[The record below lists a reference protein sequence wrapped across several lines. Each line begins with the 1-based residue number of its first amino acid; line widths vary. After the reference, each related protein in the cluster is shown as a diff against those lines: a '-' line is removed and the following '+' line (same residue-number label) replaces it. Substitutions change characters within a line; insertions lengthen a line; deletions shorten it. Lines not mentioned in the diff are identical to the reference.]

1 MRKKIFT
8 RSGRAAALLL
18 VALLVASPLSA
29 QRQRRR
35 TTNNRRTRPAATAPA
50 RTNAPTSRTA
60 TPPATATKPKPTAT
74 RGTTTRAQTPARGAA
89 AAAAQSVADKEIT
102 FDTLLSSDA
111 YALYGEI
118 RAFGQQMQPGGLL
131 ELLEPL
137 WLIGSAPDEIKL
149 TLGFLREHAETLTA
163 SRVMIAG
170 MPSDASLPQGFV
182 AIELPTVEA
191 ARGFAPKLDKFLTAV
206 VPPPP
211 PASSEPASVSVN
223 VNGNMN
229 ANVLMGENLNGNIS
243 TPTDG
248 RAPRRR
254 QARLEAQAARAPT
267 PKIPFH
273 ISNAGNLVIVS
284 ETPLKLSSL
293 RAQPDKLLA
302 NHPHFKAARARFS
315 TESVFVYFDFGVME
329 RQYKQMREAAEAQ
342 ARLNTERMEAQT
354 KEETD
359 ETNVVTMETATDVD
373 PMMTPPDIDAPV
385 IDDPQATET
394 PAEATEVTG
403 EISVVAPV
411 KAGEES
417 DTEGSEDNPVRLS
430 DLTPEEQAAVAAQS
444 AAEAQELESPD
455 PFPMLMG
462 MMLNFGMS
470 GQQLWPEGLSVAA
483 SPEGDAL
490 AIRALVFNN
499 AESKGSIIPF
509 FPLLVSGPP
518 VVSEAPALLP
528 AETDIYVG
536 LSLDMARIYEQ
547 FVNGI
552 EQNRVR
558 QAAYFE
564 ESRKR
569 AADKGDAEAAA
580 AALVEAKQ
588 PTYEAQLAAL
598 EKLFGFKIK
607 EDLIGSL
614 GNELA
619 VSIPSNWMTGTPT
632 VKTPETTTTTG
643 AQTSATQTTP
653 PARPAGP
660 VALISLRDRD
670 TLQRILPRV
679 LLAFGMKQP
688 NAAGQT
694 LKQNGIEITSF
705 GRGALAFID
714 NYLALAGDAESIRR
728 VIAAHA
734 GGQTL
739 ASTAE
744 FRAATR
750 WQPRPSL
757 GQVYVSGALLRS
769 LFANAKGI
777 AEQSPDAEFKTLLPH
792 FSLDLG
798 AITHA
803 FVNEGDGPLHEVRVP
818 RNLLP
823 MFVAMETIESKEA
836 PVRYNESNA
845 MNRLTQLYEAQTAY
859 SSTKGQGRFGTADEL
874 TAQKLLYKNFFET
887 ESYRIE
893 LSVSGNKFEATATP
907 TEYPARG
914 RRSFFIDET
923 GTLRGG
929 NKGGQRATAADDII
943 K

>member
-1 MRKKIFT
+1 MRKKIFP
-8 RSGRAAALLL
+8 RSGRAAALLV
-18 VALLVASPLSA
+18 VALLVAAPLPA
-29 QRQRRR
+29 QRHRRR
-35 TTNNRRTRPAATAPA
+35 TTHSRRTRPAATAPA
-50 RTNAPTSRTA
+50 RPNAPASRTA
-60 TPPATATKPKPTAT
+60 TTPATPKPVPSAT
-74 RGTTTRAQTPARGAA
+74 RGATTTRRQTPAPVRGAA
-89 AAAAQSVADKEIT
+89 ASQSVADKDIT
-102 FDTLLSSDA
+102 FDTLLSADA

-118 RAFGQQMQPGGLL
+118 RGFGQQMQPGGLL

-137 WLIGSAPDEIKL
+137 WLIGSAPDELKL
-149 TLGFLREHAETLTA
+149 ALGFLREHAETLTA
-163 SRVMIAG
+163 SRVMVAG

-182 AIELPTVEA
+182 AIELPSVEA
-191 ARGFAPKLDKFLTAV
+191 ARAFAPKLDKFLTSV
-206 VPPPP
+206 VPPAPD
-211 PASSEPASVSVN
+211 PASEPANVSMN

-229 ANVLMGENLNGNIS
+229 ANVLTGDNPNSNPSRPDE
-243 TPTDG
+243 G

-254 QARLEAQAARAPT
+254 RARLEAETARPPA

-273 ISNAGNLVIVS
+273 ITNAGNLVVVS
-284 ETPLKLSSL
+284 ETPFKLASL

-302 NHPHFKAARARFS
+302 NQPHFKAARGRFS
-315 TESVFVYFDFGVME
+315 TEPVFVYFDFGVME
-329 RQYKQMREAAEAQ
+329 RQYKQMREAAEAEAARQTAERIAAQ
-342 ARLNTERMEAQT
+342 AGQPEPTIAAVET
-354 KEETD
+354 GEE
-359 ETNVVTMETATDVD
+359 VD
-373 PMMTPPDIDAPV
+373 PAMTPPDVDAPA
-385 IDDPQATET
+385 IDNPQAPEP
-394 PAEATEVTG
+394 PAEETEAV
-403 EISVVAPV
+403 EEAAVVAPV
-411 KAGEES
+411 VTGEKS
-417 DTEGSEDNPVRLS
+417 ATEGSEGNPVS
-430 DLTPEEQAAVAAQS
+430 QLTPEEQAAVAE
-444 AAEAQELESPD
+444 AEAQESGGPD
-455 PFPMLMG
+455 PFSMLLSMG
-462 MMLNFGMS
+462 LNFGMG
-470 GQQLWPEGLSVAA
+470 GQQQWPEGLSLAA
-483 SPEGDAL
+483 SPEGESL
-490 AIRALVFNN
+490 AVRALLFNN

-509 FPLLVSGPP
+509 FPLFVSGPP
-518 VVSEAPALLP
+518 VASEAPALLP

-536 LSLDMARIYEQ
+536 LSLDMAQIYEQ
-547 FVNGI
+547 FVKGI
-552 EQNRVR
+552 EQTRAR

-569 AADKGDAEAAA
+569 EAAEGNAEAADA
-580 AALVEAKQ
+580 ARLESKE
-588 PTYEAQLAAL
+588 PSYEAQLAAL

-632 VKTPETTTTTG
+632 VKVSETTTTG

-660 VALISLRDRD
+660 VALISLRDKD

-679 LLAFGMKQP
+679 LLALGMKRP
-688 NAAGQT
+688 NDAGQN
-694 LKQNGIEITSF
+694 LKQNGIEITNF

-714 NYLALAGDAESIRR
+714 NYLALAADTESIRR

-744 FRAATR
+744 FRTATR

-757 GQVYVSGALLRS
+757 GQVYVSGALLKS
-769 LFANAKGI
+769 VFANAKGI
-777 AEQSPDAEFKTLLPH
+777 AEQSSDAEFKNLLPH
-792 FSLDLG
+792 FNLDLG
-798 AITHA
+798 PISHA

-823 MFVAMETIESKEA
+823 MFVAMEAIETKEA
-836 PVRYNESNA
+836 PVRYNEADA
-845 MNRLTQLYEAQTAY
+845 MNRLTQLYEAEMAFVGP
-859 SSTKGQGRFGTADEL
+859 KGQGRFGTADEL
-874 TAQKLLYKNFFET
+874 SAQKLLYKNFFEAT
-887 ESYRIE
+887 DYRIE

-907 TEYPARG
+907 VNYPARG